1 MGEPYIFPIFI
12 LILNIYLIIILK
24 LKRMV
29 YLKSLQK
36 LESKNTQVFI
46 YYCTNRMKITFK
58 KNRENGRIFHFS
70 VNGEILLKHKLI
82 YGNRGTGIKIK
93 PLNINLGGR
102 FFTFLEIDTDRTLFT
117 IIKKNLKNE
126 ILINYFMNYI
136 HY

>member
-36 LESKNTQVFI
+36 LESKNTQVFV
-46 YYCTNRMKITFK
+46 YYCIRRMKFAFK

-70 VNGEILLKHKLI
+70 VDGEILLKKTFI
-82 YGNRGTGIKIK
+82 YENGGTGIKIK
-93 PLNINLGGR
+93 PLNLNLGGR
-102 FFTFLEIDTDRTLFT
+102 FFKFLETDTDKTLFT
-117 IIKKNLKNE
+117 IIRKK
-126 ILINYFMNYI
+126 I
-136 HY
+136 

>member
-1 MGEPYIFPIFI
+1 MGEAYIFPIFI

-46 YYCTNRMKITFK
+46 YYCTNRMKIAFK

-70 VNGEILLKHKLI
+70 VNG
-82 YGNRGTGIKIK
+82 GICS
-93 PLNINLGGR
+93 NIISYMEMGV
-102 FFTFLEIDTDRTLFT
+102 LE
-117 IIKKNLKNE
+117 
-126 ILINYFMNYI
+126 
-136 HY
+136 